1 MTRMHIVFQNAL
13 DGADSLFLILPD
25 VVEDPTEDVFIT
37 MQAAKEAGVKHVL
50 LQVSL
55 NSLSDILTLVVMICE

>member
-1 MTRMHIVFQNAL
+1 MHIVFQNAL

-25 VVEDPTEDVFIT
+25 VVEDPTEDVSST
-37 MQAAKEAGVKHVL
+37 MEAAKEAGVKHVL

-55 NSLSDILTLVVMICE
+55 NPLSGTLTFSVMICE